1 MNVSEKFEEFLSNIK
16 IPEDKANTISKRYG
30 SITRNLNEKYRN
42 TSSTTNNHLQV
53 GSYGRFTGIKNISDL
68 DMLYIMP
75 ASKYDTYNKKGG
87 QYELLSDTKESL
99 KNTYSSSDI
108 KVDRCVVTIN
118 FSDNSHVDVQPVF
131 EDEEQNYTYPDTY
144 NGGSWKITKP
154 RKEIE
159 AMREFTDNKNKNL
172 RMLCKMARSW
182 KDKSGVV
189 MKGLLIDTLAY
200 NFLNSTDYFNDKS
213 YSYYDEMSRDFF
225 KFLYDQPNEQNEYC
239 ALGSNQKIKV
249 EKSFK
254 RKAKKAYD
262 LACEAIDSE
271 KDKEKHQKWRDI
283 YGKEFPAYT
292 EVLNEAKAMNSN
304 YNNTEMF
311 IEDLY
316 KVDIRYNLEIDC
328 KVKQDGFRE
337 KLLREMLR
345 EKIPLLTSR
354 RLEFYIKTIDVP
366 SPYEIKWKV
375 INRGDEAIRRNCER
389 GEIVNDLGN
398 RIKIE
403 NTNFKGEHY
412 VECYIIKDNIV
423 VARDFID
430 VPIR

>member
-1 MNVSEKFEEFLSNIK
+1 MNISEKFEEFLSNIK

-30 SITRNLNEKYRN
+30 NITKNLNEKYRDTN
-42 TSSTTNNHLQV
+42 STTSNHLQV

-75 ASKYDTYNKKGG
+75 VSKWDTYNKKGG
-87 QYELLSDTKESL
+87 QYELLNDTKESL

-144 NGGSWKITKP
+144 NEGSWKITKP

-159 AMREFTDNKNKNL
+159 AMREFTGNKNKNL

>member
-1 MNVSEKFEEFLSNIK
+1 MNISEKFEEFLSNIK

-30 SITRNLNEKYRN
+30 NITKNLNEKYRDTN
-42 TSSTTNNHLQV
+42 STTSNHLQV

-75 ASKYDTYNKKGG
+75 VSKWDTYNKKGG

-144 NGGSWKITKP
+144 NEGSWKITKP

-159 AMREFTDNKNKNL
+159 AMREFTGNKNKNL